1 MEQELAFGQLAV
13 KGLQLLD
20 FTDQSGAGT
29 AHELPTFQTRL
40 LIQRP
45 PASAVHASG
54 RGEEAAGGHLLHILA
69 ERLLVLVAR
78 GKLPFQS

>member
-1 MEQELAFGQLAV
+1 MERERAFGLLAM

-20 FTDQSGAGT
+20 FIDQSGAGS
-29 AHELPTFQTRL
+29 AHELPAFQTLL

-54 RGEEAAGGHLLHILA
+54 RGEEAACGHLLHFLA
-69 ERLLVLVAR
+69 ESLLVLVTR